1 MIGFTSVVCIYS
13 ICPVAV
19 RDRCPPALLN
29 VSAHPVTC
37 YASVVRSFK
46 HVLVLVVVNNTETP
60 RRWTQV
66 RNTCRVY
73 KKDTTLK

>member
-19 RDRCPPALLN
+19 RGRCPPALLN
-29 VSAHPVTC
+29 VSAHPVTW

-46 HVLVLVVVNNTETP
+46 HVLVLVVFNNTETP
-60 RRWTQV
+60 EDGPRSET
-66 RNTCRVY
+66 RVGCIR
-73 KKDTTLK
+73 KPLH